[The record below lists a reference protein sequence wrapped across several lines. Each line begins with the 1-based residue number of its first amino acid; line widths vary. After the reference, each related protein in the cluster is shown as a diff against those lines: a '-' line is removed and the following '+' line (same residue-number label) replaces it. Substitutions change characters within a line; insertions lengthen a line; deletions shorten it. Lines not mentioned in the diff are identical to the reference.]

1 MTIRRCLSAAALTI
15 VVGACGGSAPSEPAP
30 SQQSVSDVLQ
40 RLSQDAIQQGYL
52 EQGLILGQ
60 AALVSKFGVEPSVV
74 AIKVGDASLRY
85 RGFVAVMTLPA
96 RDAMP
101 AFQVRSFIG
110 WTGEGDATKVLLVG
124 SGAEAASIVALP
136 VPGPGAGAMPDIRS
150 SAVAMYMD
158 GIKGAR
164 WAGSSGSVRLVE
176 DSRGGPCPQAPTGM
190 TCFTGAYAVVL
201 DGQLQMAAAADRS
214 VTTPFSIQRTVVNA
228 VVLGM

>member
-1 MTIRRCLSAAALTI
+1 MTIGRFLSVAALTL
-15 VVGACGGSAPSEPAP
+15 VVGACGGTTPSEPAP

-52 EQGLILGQ
+52 EQGLMLGQ
-60 AALVSKFGVEPSVV
+60 AALASKFGVEPSVV

-85 RGFVAVMTLPA
+85 RGFVAVMTLPGH
-96 RDAMP
+96 DAIP
-101 AFQVRSFIG
+101 AFQVRSFVG

-124 SGAEAASIVALP
+124 SGADAASIVPLP
-136 VPGPGAGAMPDIRS
+136 STGGMPDIRS

-176 DSRGGPCPQAPTGM
+176 DSKGGPCPQAPTGM
-190 TCFTGAYAVVL
+190 TCSTGAFTILL
-201 DGQLQMAAAADRS
+201 DGQLQMVTAADRNI
-214 VTTPFSIQRTVVNA
+214 TAPLSIQRTVVNA
-228 VVLGM
+228 VVLGR